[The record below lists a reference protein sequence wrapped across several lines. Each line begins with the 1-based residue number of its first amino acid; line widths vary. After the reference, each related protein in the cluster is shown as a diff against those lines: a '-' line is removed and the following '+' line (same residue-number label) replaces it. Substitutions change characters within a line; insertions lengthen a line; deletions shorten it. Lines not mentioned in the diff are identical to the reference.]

1 MQRVISH
8 YNEKDGWGYA
18 GDISMDGK
26 DKLQKFRKKIP
37 EAENMTELVLD

>member
-1 MQRVISH
+1 MHRVISH

-26 DKLQKFRKKIP
+26 DKLQKFSKKIP
-37 EAENMTELVLD
+37 EAENMTELVFD